1 MKDNPIQER
10 AVNVNDPHIVH
21 CRGEGRKPNDVY
33 GKREPRKCRKKHRH
47 HFLSKIFLIVL
58 IIALLGGAGF
68 GVAKFMEG
76 SNSPSDSSSDG
87 MIANGENSNT
97 SSDANIITTAEN
109 NVIIRDDE
117 IYYDNEK
124 IDSIDIL
131 KDRIFADYNDG
142 ETFIIS
148 DDRAIK
154 ETYDSVVNMFKE
166 INIPYIEQ

>member
-1 MKDNPIQER
+1 MKDTPIQER
-10 AVNVNDPHIVH
+10 SVNVNDPHIVH

-33 GKREPRKCRKKHRH
+33 GKREPRKCKKRHKHR
-47 HFLSKIFLIVL
+47 FLSKIFLIVL

-68 GVAKFMEG
+68 GVAKYMDG
-76 SNSPSDSSSDG
+76 SDSPSDSSSDG
-87 MIANGENSNT
+87 MTANGESSNT

-109 NVIIRDDE
+109 NVIIRGDE

-124 IDSIDIL
+124 IDSVDKL

-148 DDRAIK
+148 DDKAIK